1 MKNTIKLKKYSDVI
15 EEYVAHEAI
24 TPGHLV
30 ELLSTGKVQKHDIA
44 GGSVMPM
51 FALED
56 ELQGNGI
63 DDAYA
68 EDDRAQVWVP
78 GRGDE
83 VYALL
88 KDDENVAVGD
98 FVESAGGGLLQK
110 HVADDESAN
119 PSDSLS
125 FTMYDRQIVGVV
137 TEAVDLSSSS
147 GTYPD
152 TGFRVKVKII

>member
-30 ELLSTGKVQKHDIA
+30 SLHSTGKVQKHAISE
-44 GGSVMPM
+44 GPVLPM

-56 ELQGNGI
+56 ELQGKGI
-63 DDAYA
+63 DEAYA
-68 EDDRAQVWVP
+68 ANDPVQVWVP
-78 GRGDE
+78 YRGDE
-83 VYALL
+83 VYALI
-88 KDDENVAVGD
+88 KDGENVAIGD

-110 HVADDESAN
+110 YDAN
-119 PSDSLS
+119 EDLDVSSSGILVHQH
-125 FTMYDRQIVGVV
+125 TIVGVV
-137 TEAVDLSSSS
+137 VEAVDLSSSS
-147 GTYPD
+147 GTYPE